1 MTGMFGE
8 YGGQFVPETLVGPL
22 DQVEAEYQAAKQDP
36 AYQAEIDDLLR
47 GFVGRSTPITRL
59 RRLHREREATVWL
72 KREDLIHTG
81 AHKIN
86 NVIGQALLAQRM
98 GKRRIIAET
107 GAGQHGVAVAA
118 VCAHLGLDC
127 TIFQGSVDAK
137 RQEPNLQRMRL
148 LGANVVLVD
157 AGSATL
163 KDAVSEAI
171 RDWLAHPADTHY
183 LLGSVIGPH
192 PYPTIVRDFQ
202 SVIGREAR
210 AQILAEIGRL
220 PDAVVACVGGGSNS
234 LGIFSA
240 FLDDPVPLYGVQAA
254 GEGTTWLGRHAAPLL
269 YGEPGV
275 LHGTRTDLIQDED
288 GQIQPT
294 HSIAPG
300 LDYAG
305 AGPEHCHLRD
315 LGRVSYLVVTDAQA
329 LDAFAALSATEGII
343 PALESAHA
351 IAALPTI
358 LADLP
363 ADAQVL
369 VNLSGR
375 GDKDLSSAF
384 EALAARKDG
393 EPHVQDR

>member
-1 MTGMFGE
+1 M
-8 YGGQFVPETLVGPL
+8 
-22 DQVEAEYQAAKQDP
+22 
-36 AYQAEIDDLLR
+36 
-47 GFVGRSTPITRL
+47 
-59 RRLHREREATVWL
+59 
-72 KREDLIHTG
+72 
-81 AHKIN
+81 
-86 NVIGQALLAQRM
+86 
-98 GKRRIIAET
+98 
-107 GAGQHGVAVAA
+107 
-118 VCAHLGLDC
+118 
-127 TIFQGSVDAK
+127 
-137 RQEPNLQRMRL
+137 
-148 LGANVVLVD
+148 
-157 AGSATL
+157 
-163 KDAVSEAI
+163 
-171 RDWLAHPADTHY
+171 
-183 LLGSVIGPH
+183 
-192 PYPTIVRDFQ
+192 
-202 SVIGREAR
+202 IGREAR